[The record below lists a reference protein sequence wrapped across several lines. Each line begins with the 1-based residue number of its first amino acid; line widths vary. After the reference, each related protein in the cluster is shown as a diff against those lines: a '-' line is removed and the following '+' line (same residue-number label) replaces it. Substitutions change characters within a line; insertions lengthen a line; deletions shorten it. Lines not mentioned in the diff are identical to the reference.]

1 VQTLFIRGPST
12 TVRMVVLVIA
22 SIVLMTVDHRWHSL
36 ELVRSALSGVLYP
49 LQYTIDLPIR
59 LFYWADESL
68 STQQTLLEKN
78 HEFEARHLENRVQL
92 QKLDIIEKENERLRK
107 LLGAIPKTTERLLIS
122 EIINV
127 DLDPY
132 KQLILLN
139 KGSSSDVYQGQPIID
154 AQGVMG
160 QVVHVGPMSSTAMLI
175 TDASHAI
182 PVQVN
187 RTGLRAIAF
196 GSGKIDQLNLRHLP
210 HNVDIKEGDL
220 LITSGLGGVFPPN
233 FPVAVITKIERPAGE
248 PFATIEAKPHA
259 LLDKSREV
267 LLVWRNEPASTVDKT
282 EEDDA
287 AVEETPVDEKDDKAE
302 EDAAVEETPV
312 EEKEDNSTQ
321 RRGNRE

>member
-1 VQTLFIRGPST
+1 VQTLFIRGPSA

-36 ELVRSALSGVLYP
+36 ELARSALSGVLYP

-59 LFYWADESL
+59 LFYWADEAL
-68 STQQTLLEKN
+68 STQQSLLEKN
-78 HEFEARHLENRVQL
+78 REFEARHLENRVQL
-92 QKLDIIEKENERLRK
+92 QKLDIIEKENERLRE

-139 KGSSSDVYQGQPIID
+139 KGSSSEVYQGQPIID

-160 QVVHVGPMSSTAMLI
+160 QVVHVGPMSSTAVLI

-196 GSGKIDQLNLRHLP
+196 GSGKIDQLNLRYLP

-233 FPVAVITKIERPAGE
+233 FPVAVISKIERPSGE

-267 LLVWRNEPASTVDKT
+267 LLVWRNEPAPVADKV
-282 EEDDA
+282 EEDNA
-287 AVEETPVDEKDDKAE
+287 VVEETPEVKKE
-302 EDAAVEETPV
+302 EI
-312 EEKEDNSTQ
+312 STQ

>member
-1 VQTLFIRGPST
+1 
-12 TVRMVVLVIA
+12 MVVLVIA
-22 SIVLMTVDHRWHSL
+22 SIVLMTVDHRWQSL
-36 ELVRSALSGVLYP
+36 ELARSALSGVLYP

-59 LFYWADESL
+59 LFYWADETL
-68 STQQTLLEKN
+68 STQQSLLEKN
-78 HEFEARHLENRVQL
+78 REFEARHLENRVQL

-107 LLGAIPKTTERLLIS
+107 LLGATPKTTERLLIS

-139 KGSSSDVYQGQPIID
+139 KGSSSGVYQGQPIID

-160 QVVHVGPMSSTAMLI
+160 QIVHVGPMSSTAVLI

-210 HNVDIKEGDL
+210 HNVDIKVGDQ

-233 FPVAVITKIERPAGE
+233 FPVAVISKVERPTGE

-267 LLVWRNEPASTVDKT
+267 LLVWRNEPAPVT
-282 EEDDA
+282 E
-287 AVEETPVDEKDDKAE
+287 KAE
-302 EDAAVEETPV
+302 EDTPVAEETPEV
-312 EEKEDNSTQ
+312 NKEEKPAQ